1 MKLGKTVG
9 ITEKSLKHLY
19 TVGGAVSV
27 LLIMYYATGIYKNY
41 LDIKKIKGE
50 SNGNSQNEDK

>member
-19 TVGGAVSV
+19 TVGGAVSL
-27 LLIMYYATGIYKNY
+27 LLIMYYGTGIYKNY
-41 LDIKKIKGE
+41 LEIRKIRNEPNPEIIK
-50 SNGNSQNEDK
+50 ED

>member
-19 TVGGAVSV
+19 TVGGAVSL
-27 LLIMYYATGIYKNY
+27 LLIMYYGTGIYKNY
-41 LDIKKIKGE
+41 LQIREIKKE
-50 SNGNSQNEDK
+50 SNPEIKK

>member
-19 TVGGAVSV
+19 TIGGAVSV

-41 LDIKKIKGE
+41 LQIRDIKKD
-50 SNGNSQNEDK
+50 SNPEILKKD